1 MKKIKFGVVGTIRGM
16 TFIELLQIMGDKAC
30 LYAVCE
36 CDIKKAEKAKEKIKD
51 DVKIYSDYD
60 EFLESGIEAVVLT
73 NFFHEHASFA
83 IKALEKG
90 IHVISDTTAAPT
102 LGDCVKLVRA
112 VENSKAK
119 YMLGANGPYKKCIQF
134 MKKQIKEGK
143 LGTPFYGEAEYFH
156 YSSNVKPYS
165 DESTHWRRMMP
176 GTYYNMHTLGTLMFV
191 TETMPKKVTASV
203 VKVGDRAERMNR
215 LMDHDG
221 AKILCEMDNG
231 AKFDVTGCC
240 YYGPTSKWFRLI
252 GEKGMMET
260 KRYDETEVL
269 FASSDV
275 HFYPDEEIPEIE
287 CFKPQ
292 YSELNMAPKEEFEEY
307 TEEQMRVGHGGIDFW
322 LLLNFIK
329 YINGTYE
336 PFFNVYRATAL
347 SAAGILGW
355 RSVLEGSK
363 ELEIPDFTKEED
375 RKKYENDFFSP
386 FADEASGNLISR
398 KTMK

>member
-1 MKKIKFGVVGTIRGM
+1 MAKIKFGVVGTIRGL
-16 TFIELLQIMGDKAC
+16 TFIKLLQVMEDKAC

-36 CDIKKAEKAKEKIKD
+36 NDETNLNEAKKDIPA

-60 EFLESGIEAVVLT
+60 EFLDSGIEAVVLC

-83 IKALEKG
+83 IKALKKG
-90 IHVISDTTAAPT
+90 IHVLSDTTAAPT
-102 LGDCVKLVRA
+102 LGDCVKLCEA

-134 MKKQIKEGK
+134 IRKQINEGK
-143 LGTPFYGEAEYFH
+143 LGTPFYAEAEYLH
-156 YSSNVKPYS
+156 YSLDGKPWEDSSN
-165 DESTHWRRMMP
+165 HWRRLIP
-176 GTYYNMHTLGTLMFV
+176 GTYYNMHTLGTLMYA
-191 TETMPKKVTASV
+191 TGTMPKKITARV
-203 VKVGDRAERMNR
+203 VRVGDRAEKMNR
-215 LMDHDG
+215 CIDHDG
-221 AKILCEMDNG
+221 AKMLCEMDNG
-231 AKFDVTGCC
+231 AVFDVTGCA

-287 CFKPQ
+287 HYKPQ
-292 YSELNMAPKEEFEEY
+292 YKDLEMAPKEEFEGY
-307 TEEQMRVGHGGIDFW
+307 TEEQMKLGHGGIDFW
-322 LLLNFIK
+322 MLLNFIK

-347 SAAGILGW
+347 SAAAILGW
-355 RSVLEGSK
+355 KSVLDNSK
-363 ELEIPDFTKEED
+363 EYEIPDFSKAED
-375 RKKYENDFFSP
+375 RKKFANDFLSP
-386 FADEASGNLISR
+386 FAEEGSENFLKR
-398 KTMK
+398 TEK